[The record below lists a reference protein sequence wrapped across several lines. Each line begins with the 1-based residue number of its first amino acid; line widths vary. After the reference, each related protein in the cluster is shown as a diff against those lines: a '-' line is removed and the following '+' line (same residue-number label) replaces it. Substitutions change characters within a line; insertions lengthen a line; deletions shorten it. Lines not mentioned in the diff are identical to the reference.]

1 MPVSEYD
8 GIPFN
13 NSNAFHDLLLREIQ
27 LPILKGKFFVSDLA
41 YRNDEVQLA
50 DNRSFYLS
58 SKISELGDLSTFF
71 AYNDKNLNGFKA
83 KMGKV
88 YPTILADFAAAKS
101 LDVASLLSQGI
112 TYIQVTNFKKSKEIM
127 NFPLHLIQPNT
138 SVPKEFKIGLNPSF
152 VLEKD
157 GKIQFAVVNG
167 TLHDLGKL
175 AVSK

>member
-1 MPVSEYD
+1 MPVSEYE

-27 LPILKGKFFVSDLA
+27 LPTLRGKFFVSDLA
-41 YRNDEVQLA
+41 FRNDEVQLA

-71 AYNDKNLNGFKA
+71 AYNDKNLNGYKA

-88 YPTILADFAAAKS
+88 YPTMLADFAAAKS

-127 NFPLHLIQPNT
+127 EFPLHIIQPNT
-138 SVPKEFKIGLNPSF
+138 SVPKEFRIGLNPSF

-167 TLHDLGKL
+167 MIHEIGSLEK
-175 AVSK
+175 AK